1 VIRRLLAIGALL
13 AVTGCSEPP
22 QKEIDQ
28 AQAALDLARG
38 AGADRLAADEF
49 TAAAN
54 ALQKAHESVDQRD
67 YRQALSFAIDARQR
81 AQDASRQA
89 AEGRKR
95 AQKTIEALY
104 GELATRANQ
113 LQSLLREADAAR
125 AKPKDLAAPRATLA
139 EARSVLQ
146 EASTA
151 ITLGNFEQGSKSLGG
166 VRGKLDAAIKDVEKI
181 QLREGRGASEPRT
194 TRKTRTISSL

>member
-1 VIRRLLAIGALL
+1 VVRRLLAIGVLL

-22 QKEIDQ
+22 RKEIDQ
-28 AQAALDLARG
+28 AQAALDRAKG

-67 YRQALSFAIDARQR
+67 YRQALSYAIDARQR

-89 AEGRKR
+89 TEARKR

-104 GELATRANQ
+104 GEIATRANQ

-125 AKPKDLAAPRATLA
+125 VKPKELAAPRATLA
-139 EARSVLQ
+139 EARTILQ

-151 ITLGNFEQGSKSLGG
+151 ITLGNFEEGSKSLTG
-166 VRGKLDAAIKDVEKI
+166 VRGKLDAAIKDLEKI
-181 QLREGRGASEPRT
+181 PLRQARPEGRAPRG
-194 TRKTRTISSL
+194 KG